1 MKLTTAVTV
10 LFATT
15 AATASSKINDE
26 NEQLANIDREL
37 LGAPRIINGVDAPEG
52 RYPYTVS
59 LDTGSY
65 HFCGGSLIAPNVV
78 LSAAHCYE
86 PLDKSA
92 TRAIVNPYKLSDAS
106 SDETF
111 EIESFVKHPSY
122 QSLGGYDHDYV
133 VIKLKGTSNNPYVRL
148 NSDKSVPAVGST
160 LDVMGWG
167 NTALSGYTGSDTLQQ
182 VDVLAMSNSA
192 CETKYAAAGVPGQ
205 IFDDS
210 LCVAEVNQGSCQGDS
225 GGPLVLPDAGDYSF
239 DVQVGVVSW
248 GIGCAMEERK
258 LSLCVL
264 VGFWHVNHEWNQSN
278 CLLSTLQCN
287 RSWCV
292 FSSL

>member
-1 MKLTTAVTV
+1 MKLSTAVTL
-10 LFATT
+10 LFA
-15 AATASSKINDE
+15 ASATDASTMNTENDQIE
-26 NEQLANIDREL
+26 HMEREL

-78 LSAAHCYE
+78 LSAAHCFE
-86 PLDKSA
+86 PLDKAA
-92 TRAIVNPYKLSDAS
+92 TRLIVNPYKLSDAS

-111 EIESFVKHPSY
+111 EVDSFVKHPSY
-122 QSLGGYDHDYV
+122 QSLGGLDHDYM

-148 NSDKSVPAVGST
+148 NSDKSLPAVGT
-160 LDVMGWG
+160 DLEVMGWG
-167 NTALSGYTGSDTLQQ
+167 NTALSGYAGSDTLQQ
-182 VDVLAMSNSA
+182 VDVLAMSNEQ
-192 CETKYAAAGVPGQ
+192 CEAKYAVAGYQGS
-205 IFDDS
+205 ITEDS

-225 GGPLVLPDAGDYSF
+225 GGPLVLPDGDDYAY

-258 LSLCVL
+258 SSILSFVP
-264 VGFWHVNHEWNQSN
+264 VSVI
-278 CLLSTLQCN
+278 LLS
-287 RSWCV
+287 
-292 FSSL
+292 

>member
-1 MKLTTAVTV
+1 MRENRLTKSKHQNQQQTTTKTTTMKLTTALTL
-10 LFATT
+10 LFATSCT
-15 AATASSKINDE
+15 DAATERD
-26 NEQLANIDREL
+26 L

-86 PLDKSA
+86 PLDKAA
-92 TRAIVNPYKLSDAS
+92 TRVIVNPYKLSDAAS

-111 EIESFVKHPSY
+111 EIDSFVKHPSY

-133 VIKLKGTSNNPYVRL
+133 VIKLKGTSQNPYVRL
-148 NSDKSVPAVGST
+148 NEDKSVPVVDST
-160 LDVMGWG
+160 LEVMGWG

-182 VDVLAMSNSA
+182 VDVLTMSNAA
-192 CETKYAAAGVPGQ
+192 CEAKYTAAGFPGQ

-225 GGPLVLPDAGDYSF
+225 GGPLVVADNGDYNY

-258 LSLCVL
+258 
-264 VGFWHVNHEWNQSN
+264 
-278 CLLSTLQCN
+278 
-287 RSWCV
+287 
-292 FSSL
+292 SSLFALISHA

>member
-1 MKLTTAVTV
+1 MKLSTAALAL
-10 LFATT
+10 LFT
-15 AATASSKINDE
+15 ACSATASSVNDE
-26 NEQLANIDREL
+26 NEQMIETTNIDREL

-59 LDTGSY
+59 LDTGAY

-78 LSAAHCYE
+78 LSAAHCFE
-86 PLDKSA
+86 PLNKAA

-111 EIESFVKHPSY
+111 EIDSFVKHPAY

-133 VIKLKGTSNNPYVRL
+133 VIKLKGTSSNPYVRL
-148 NSDKSVPAVGST
+148 NEDTSVPVVATT
-160 LDVMGWG
+160 LEVMGWG
-167 NTALSGYTGSDTLQQ
+167 NTALSGYTESDTLQQ
-182 VDVLAMSNSA
+182 VDVLAMSNA
-192 CETKYAAAGVPGQ
+192 DCETKYSAAGLPGQ
-205 IFDDS
+205 IFGDS

-225 GGPLVLPDAGDYSF
+225 GGPLVLADDGDYNY

-258 LSLCVL
+258 
-264 VGFWHVNHEWNQSN
+264 
-278 CLLSTLQCN
+278 
-287 RSWCV
+287 
-292 FSSL
+292 SSCCRRP